1 MKIKHKPDWLKIK
14 HSINEDYS
22 ELRQIVRRNGLH
34 TVCEEAHCPNQ
45 SDCWGRHTATFMI
58 LGDVCTRNCH
68 FCAVTIGKPKPPDT
82 AEPVKVGNAIRLLCL
97 QYAVITSVTRDD
109 LPDGGAGIWAETI
122 GEIKRQNPDCKIEVL
137 IPDFRGDIHAL
148 ETVLEAKPD
157 ILGHNLETVP
167 NLYTSVRP
175 QADYRQSLNVITQS
189 KKRGATTKT
198 GIMVGLG
205 ETHDQIIDLMHDAHA
220 AGCDIFTLGQ
230 YLQPTKAHPSV
241 QDYITPEQFEF
252 YRCEGL
258 RIGFRTVIS
267 GPLVRSSYHAEENF
281 HG

>member
-68 FCAVTIGKPKPPDT
+68 FCAVTIGKPKPPDP